1 MSGASGGGR
10 LRGRT
15 AVVTGAGGGIGRGIA
30 LALAAEGA
38 SVVIAARRLVTGEET
53 AALIRAEQ
61 GEALALECDVSRQSQ
76 VDAAITA
83 IIDAY
88 GALDIVVHNANASD
102 SAMPVAFEAI
112 TDANWMSQAAV
123 AWDAAFFLAQA
134 AHVHL
139 KKSGRG
145 RFIMLGSC
153 FGLHGAA
160 MNPIYS
166 ALKGGDRGFV
176 KALAREWG
184 PDGIT
189 VNAIEPAA
197 ATEPTEVFFNQYPE
211 VRAKY
216 LANFPMGRLGR
227 PREDI
232 GRAVAA
238 LCFDDFGFITAQSIQ
253 VDGGLY
259 TAL

>member
-1 MSGASGGGR
+1 MSDGGK
-10 LRGRT
+10 LQGRT

-38 SVVIAARRLVTGEET
+38 HVAIAARRLITGEET
-53 AALIRAEQ
+53 AALIRAEK
-61 GEALALECDVSRQSQ
+61 GEALALECDVSQQAQ
-76 VDAAITA
+76 VDGAIA
-83 IIDAY
+83 SIIAAY
-88 GALDIVVHNANASD
+88 GALDIVVHNANVSE
-102 SAMPVAFEAI
+102 SAMPIAVEAI
-112 TDANWMSQAAV
+112 TDANWHTQAAV

-134 AHVHL
+134 AHAHL
-139 KKSGRG
+139 KRSGRG
-145 RFIMLGSC
+145 RFVMLGSC

-184 PDGIT
+184 PDAVT

-211 VRAKY
+211 VREQY
-216 LANFPMGRLGR
+216 LRNFPMGRMGR

-238 LCFDDFGFITAQSIQ
+238 LCSDDFGFITAQSIQ

>member
-1 MSGASGGGR
+1 MSNEGS

-15 AVVTGAGGGIGRGIA
+15 AVVSGAGGGIGRGIA

-38 SVVIAARRLVTGEET
+38 NVVIAARRLLTGEET

-61 GEALALECDVSRQSQ
+61 GIALALECDVASAAQ
-76 VDAAITA
+76 VQRAVAAA
-83 IIDAY
+83 VAAY
-88 GALDIVVHNANASD
+88 GTLDIVVHNANCNE
-102 SAMPVAFEAI
+102 SAMPIALEAVS
-112 TDANWMSQAAV
+112 DANWQAQAAI
-123 AWDAAFFLAQA
+123 AWDAAFFFAQA
-134 AHVHL
+134 AYPYL
-139 KKSGRG
+139 KRSGRG
-145 RFIMLGSC
+145 RFVMLGSC

-160 MNPIYS
+160 MNPIYA
-166 ALKGGDRGFV
+166 ALKGGDRGLV

-197 ATEPTEVFFNQYPE
+197 ATEPTEVFFNQFPQ
-211 VRAKY
+211 VRDKY
-216 LANFPMGRLGR
+216 LSNFPMGRMGR

-238 LCFDDFGFITAQSIQ
+238 LCGDACGYITAQSVQ

>member
-1 MSGASGGGR
+1 
-10 LRGRT
+10 
-15 AVVTGAGGGIGRGIA
+15 
-30 LALAAEGA
+30 
-38 SVVIAARRLVTGEET
+38 
-53 AALIRAEQ
+53 
-61 GEALALECDVSRQSQ
+61 
-76 VDAAITA
+76 
-83 IIDAY
+83 
-88 GALDIVVHNANASD
+88 
-102 SAMPVAFEAI
+102 
-112 TDANWMSQAAV
+112 
-123 AWDAAFFLAQA
+123 
-134 AHVHL
+134 
-139 KKSGRG
+139 
-145 RFIMLGSC
+145 MLGSC

-160 MNPIYS
+160 MNPIYA

-197 ATEPTEVFFNQYPE
+197 VTEPAEVFFNQYPE
-211 VRAKY
+211 MRAKY
-216 LANFPMGRLGR
+216 LGNFPMRRMGR

-238 LCFDDFGFITAQSIQ
+238 LCGDDFGFVTAQSIQ